1 MTAFY
6 LCLMGGLGVAT
17 ALLVFMIAKHVLEWC
32 LGDYDLR
39 TSIQQNNAEVNRLL
53 EQRNKLTIAAVSAL
67 GRIAVALE
75 VALEAANPPA
85 EAPTSDIWREF
96 EALVIASDGHTASH
110 ACGLCGDSGMIVTKG
125 VQTHAGYDVQTLS
138 QPCICPNGRALT

>member
-85 EAPTSDIWREF
+85 EAPTSDIWEEF
-96 EALVIASDGHTASH
+96 VANAIGGPV
-110 ACGLCGDSGMIVTKG
+110 CGLCGSSGKLEIEGLRTP
-125 VQTHAGYDVQTLS
+125 AGFEVKSIS
-138 QPCICPNGRALT
+138 QPCICPTGRALT